1 MRPAPFFV
9 VVLLGP
15 LTGSTLAQA
24 PPEPPALRL
33 PMGSRARLRPVAA
46 PGGWIRGTLVGA
58 DSVNIAL
65 LPENAPPVIGSELRL
80 PRETV
85 AQLELLTS
93 RKKHWLHNLVMGL
106 AAGVAMGFSF
116 DVDAVRCEF
125 DSDYFCSCGEAVA
138 LGGFAFGAIGVA
150 VGALVKTDVW
160 TRYTQSGIVAIP
172 SDVKGHPGSP
182 AARAA
187 RTTACTGWRL
197 LATP

>member
-1 MRPAPFFV
+1 MRPATFFV

-15 LTGSTLAQA
+15 LTGSALAQA

-58 DSVNIAL
+58 DSVSIAL
-65 LPENAPPVIGSELRL
+65 LPENAPPIIGSELRL

-93 RKKHWLHNLVMGL
+93 RKKHWLHGLVIGL

-116 DVDAVRCEF
+116 DVDPVRCEL
-125 DSDYFCSCGEAVA
+125 DSDYFCSRGEAVA
-138 LGGFAFGAIGVA
+138 LGGVAFGAIGVA

-160 TRYTQSGIVAIP
+160 TPVALEALGP
-172 SDVKGHPGSP
+172 PPPPVGRVEPRLHVVPGGVSLGV
-182 AARAA
+182 AV
-187 RTTACTGWRL
+187 WF
-197 LATP
+197 